1 MLLLI
6 AGMMIIGPL
15 LGAGRFASE
24 IMMAESTY
32 PNLKSLSE
40 WSTYKSTVGW
50 AFLGAAA
57 ISFWGGLR
65 LSREKDWDAVENAIA
80 ILWITGPGAFVALG
94 VLAPLMIFS
103 KDSYPDWDIVSGLLM
118 SAIAASIWTAY
129 LLKSS
134 RVRNTFKRTAAG
146 EGAIPN
152 DKVLQLSQANARVAS
167 GMAPPER
174 SIFGTII
181 GGLFLLGLI
190 LIIAIN
196 IFNCSQQTP
205 PQSQATTTSQ
215 AQTSAGTT
223 RNSQTAISSQNQNP
237 AGTIEPTVSQ
247 AATPQSPADVIAS
260 SGKAPTLPA
269 RYVAK
274 ATAPGF
280 LKPGQGVTVYAIAGR
295 WARLSASEP
304 HQWVELVHLERAN

>member
-1 MLLLI
+1 
-6 AGMMIIGPL
+6 
-15 LGAGRFASE
+15 
-24 IMMAESTY
+24 MAESTY

-40 WSTYKSTVGW
+40 WSTYKSTLGW

-65 LSREKDWDAVENAIA
+65 LSREKTWYAVQDAIA

-118 SAIAASIWTAY
+118 SAIATSIWTAY

-134 RVRNTFKRTAAG
+134 RVRNTFQRTTAG
-146 EGAIPN
+146 EGAIPK

-167 GMAPPER
+167 GMAP
-174 SIFGTII
+174 SKKIFFGTISLYI
-181 GGLFLLGLI
+181 LGFMLI
-190 LIIAIN
+190 VAISE
-196 IFNCSQQTP
+196 FYSSQQTP

-215 AQTSAGTT
+215 AQTSAGTPQ
-223 RNSQTAISSQNQNP
+223 NSQTAISFQSGIP

-247 AATPQSPADVIAS
+247 AATPQSPANIIAS
-260 SGKAPTLPA
+260 SEKAPTLPA

-274 ATAPGF
+274 ATAPEF
-280 LKPGQGVTVYAIAGR
+280 LKPGQGVTVYAIAGSAIAGR